1 MNQGLI
7 TFIDQS
13 DPLLMLSKHI
23 CSSKCGIDT
32 FYEEIL
38 RLGQNWTNCE
48 GIEYEQYVK
57 VKITPQ
63 IVIFITNYESDL
75 MRIQWIITSNNDS
88 FRSIYP
94 PSIKCFTKLFSYLT

>member
-23 CSSKCGIDT
+23 CGSTFGIDT

-38 RLGQNWTNCE
+38 RLGQNGPIN
-48 GIEYEQYVK
+48 
-57 VKITPQ
+57 
-63 IVIFITNYESDL
+63 S
-75 MRIQWIITSNNDS
+75 M
-88 FRSIYP
+88 
-94 PSIKCFTKLFSYLT
+94 